1 MARIYASE
9 GNEVTKFLKL
19 FLTLRTIV
27 FWVYHHVKTE
37 CWQKVGTSFINR
49 LHWSSLVFERVI
61 A

>member
-27 FWVYHHVKTE
+27 FWVYHLSKLS
-37 CWQKVGTSFINR
+37 VGKRWEQVLLTDFIGH
-49 LHWSSLVFERVI
+49 HWCLNG
-61 A
+61 